1 MEIEQ
6 IKQTMLDAIATGEII
21 TIIYHG
27 GSEPGSVRMISP
39 IKVKEKIVWARC
51 LTSKKVKSFS
61 LNKIEL
67 SAAAELTFTGLHPR
81 PESDN
86 EPPDPV
92 SLKLGIDPFIDE
104 LTSLGWLIQLGD
116 DEIDLFSRFKN
127 GKPKKYP
134 SLYFSFDLGPDHYIT
149 KPWKTCG
156 HAFKYFRRA
165 LAKFMDEARAHSPI
179 PQ

>member
-6 IKQTMLDAIATGEII
+6 IKQTMLDAIATGEVI

-39 IKVKEKIVWARC
+39 VKVDEKIVMAQC
-51 LTSKKVKSFS
+51 LTSNKVKGFS
-61 LNKIEL
+61 LSKIEL
-67 SAAAELTFTGLHPR
+67 SPTGNITFTGLHPR
-81 PESDN
+81 PEVDN

-92 SLKLGIDPFIDE
+92 TLKLGIEPFIDE
-104 LTSLGWLIQLGD
+104 LLALGWLIQLD
-116 DEIDLFSRFKN
+116 DDQIGLFLRLKN

-134 SLYFSFDLGPDHYIT
+134 SLYFVYDLGPDHNFS

-156 HAFKYFRRA
+156 FTFKYFRRA
-165 LAKFMDEARAHSPI
+165 LEKFMTEARVN
-179 PQ
+179 